1 MQVII
6 NHALIK
12 LSTFKIDA
20 RKQIGIDALVHTPS
34 ILLKKPNPEF
44 ESKHSVCLDSNP

>member
-12 LSTFKIDA
+12 LSTFRIDA

-34 ILLKKPNPEF
+34 ILKKKKPILNLNLNIAY
-44 ESKHSVCLDSNP
+44 V